1 MKFVLKTAALM
12 AICLLVISSVA
23 AQKKAAAKPF
33 STSGYYEGIA
43 MSSKE
48 SGDYYGITIYLTQS
62 ANDTFALVTEAPGG
76 GSINDPVLIKA
87 TMSGKEMRTIEFT
100 VPDENGERKYKGTVT
115 ATGLTT
121 KYYDKTR
128 VLKRSC
134 MATYSNISTGSGG
147 DVGGTEVY
155 ITDNGGS
162 WFALVSMAE
171 GEMGDPVLVPA
182 TVTGKN
188 YENIAFTL
196 GDRKFTGTRGKTTLT
211 LNEGG
216 TKTVLKEKCYK

>member
-1 MKFVLKTAALM
+1 MKTFIRAAALT
-12 AICLLVISSVA
+12 AICLIAISSVA
-23 AQKKAAAKPF
+23 AQKKAAPKSF
-33 STSGYYEGIA
+33 STAGYYDLIK

-48 SGDYYGITIYLTQS
+48 SGDYYGVSIYLVQS

-76 GSINDPVLIKA
+76 GSIHDPVLVKA
-87 TMSGKEMRTIEFT
+87 KMSGKDMRTIEFS

-121 KYYDKTR
+121 RYYDQKR

-134 MATYSNISTGSGG
+134 GNTHGNISTGTGG
-147 DVGGTEVY
+147 DVGGIEVY
-155 ITDNGGS
+155 ITDNGGT
-162 WFALVSMAE
+162 WFALVSIAE
-171 GEMGDPVLVPA
+171 GELREPILVPA
-182 TVTGKN
+182 EVTGKN
-188 YENIAFTL
+188 YEKIAFSL

-216 TKTVLKEKCYK
+216 TKSVLKEKCYK